1 MNISRIFQEI
11 ANRFSS
17 HYLMNDGANR
27 ITYIV
32 ALRRASSVSYFLCEN
47 GCVPGSKVLVISNG
61 RREYLEVL
69 LGCAQAGIQ
78 FLPSSVRDDK
88 ETIFS
93 TIRET
98 KPQILFLE
106 PQIAKMLGP
115 ELKSLFPSSR
125 VVVFGSTS
133 DFTQYSRL
141 TRKHCSFFSA
151 GIPADTPVIGILSE
165 GRIVQSLSYGQL
177 HAFLSRHMKKVSTGG
192 CCMLCIPYLHITY
205 ALEIFCSFSQGTQ
218 IIMPSHVT
226 PKAILQ
232 NASKHRITEIMMTP
246 SLLRTVAR
254 DARFFGGDLQSVHTL
269 RLGLCNIGPETV
281 RNIQALFSPSC
292 KVCKMMHYNARY
304 SLLNLTVAELDP
316 AANFLQAPIN
326 SVGKAIQGTEI
337 RAMDRYGNL
346 LPAGEMGSLVFRRSP
361 EEEWTAIGEIGHID
375 SEGYIFLDCRNLPP
389 HVEKPEKIFHV
400 LAGLDRPAKTL
411 SDNYSFPLTRFDEMM
426 DDFSSAENEKDPRS
440 LCRRLSSSILHNID
454 IPLKFISIVF
464 PLKMVNMKLNTADV
478 MNELDSSSLFHKLP
492 DRFFIPT
499 ETDVREVDVND
510 ADFPAGCT
518 LLYYPLHSVDGL
530 LVGEVYFGIQEDAS
544 SLSSYKSMQIHICLR
559 FLTSCLSSVE
569 RRLRSD
575 TMLSLILKS
584 FDMISDGVGISDIGE
599 TPALLYT
606 NNRSKQ
612 LIQLGKVNPT
622 FGRLLEENQTQ
633 NMYNLRYKNEDESS
647 SSFFYKEPNGRN
659 IWVNYVARKVRS
671 GDDEYAVCISHTQQE
686 NHSVTHLRGLLSKK
700 EIAVLELIAAG
711 MTNKE
716 AAEKLNVSINTIKF
730 HLSKIYEKLGVRN
743 RSELLSS
750 TFRP

>member
-1 MNISRIFQEI
+1 
-11 ANRFSS
+11 
-17 HYLMNDGANR
+17 
-27 ITYIV
+27 
-32 ALRRASSVSYFLCEN
+32 
-47 GCVPGSKVLVISNG
+47 
-61 RREYLEVL
+61 
-69 LGCAQAGIQ
+69 
-78 FLPSSVRDDK
+78 
-88 ETIFS
+88 
-93 TIRET
+93 
-98 KPQILFLE
+98 
-106 PQIAKMLGP
+106 
-115 ELKSLFPSSR
+115 
-125 VVVFGSTS
+125 
-133 DFTQYSRL
+133 
-141 TRKHCSFFSA
+141 
-151 GIPADTPVIGILSE
+151 
-165 GRIVQSLSYGQL
+165 
-177 HAFLSRHMKKVSTGG
+177 
-192 CCMLCIPYLHITY
+192 
-205 ALEIFCSFSQGTQ
+205 
-218 IIMPSHVT
+218 
-226 PKAILQ
+226 
-232 NASKHRITEIMMTP
+232 
-246 SLLRTVAR
+246 
-254 DARFFGGDLQSVHTL
+254 
-269 RLGLCNIGPETV
+269 
-281 RNIQALFSPSC
+281 
-292 KVCKMMHYNARY
+292 
-304 SLLNLTVAELDP
+304 
-316 AANFLQAPIN
+316 
-326 SVGKAIQGTEI
+326 
-337 RAMDRYGNL
+337 
-346 LPAGEMGSLVFRRSP
+346 
-361 EEEWTAIGEIGHID
+361 
-375 SEGYIFLDCRNLPP
+375 
-389 HVEKPEKIFHV
+389 
-400 LAGLDRPAKTL
+400 
-411 SDNYSFPLTRFDEMM
+411 
-426 DDFSSAENEKDPRS
+426 
-440 LCRRLSSSILHNID
+440 
-454 IPLKFISIVF
+454 
-464 PLKMVNMKLNTADV
+464 MKLNTADV

-612 LIQLGKVNPT
+612 LIQLGKVNPS

-743 RSELLSS
+743 RSELLAS